1 MLMKRVN
8 FGYGLALITT
18 SVGPDFVNEKEISGY
33 GL

>member
-1 MLMKRVN
+1 MKREN
-8 FGYGLALITT
+8 AGYGLSLIST